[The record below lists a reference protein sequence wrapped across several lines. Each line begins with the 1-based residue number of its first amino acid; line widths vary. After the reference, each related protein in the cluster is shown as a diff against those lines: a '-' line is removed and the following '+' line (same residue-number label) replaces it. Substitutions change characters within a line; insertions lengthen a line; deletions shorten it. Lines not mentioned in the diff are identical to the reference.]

1 MRGIAG
7 VVALWA
13 VWGCHPTINFDV
25 QATTTTQVQGT
36 PMSFPLKDVNLSP
49 ATIDIAS
56 LAGFYSAQT
65 AKDRVQSARLKKL
78 TVSVPSSQQG
88 QNQDLSFLSDLKI
101 QIDVPNTTTPP
112 PAQIAHLT
120 APPAP
125 GTTSVDLALDDVD
138 LAPYVKANTFRL
150 ITTVSGSTPR
160 QTTTLQGDVTI
171 NVEASV
177 L

>member
-1 MRGIAG
+1 MRRIAG
-7 VVALWA
+7 VAALW
-13 VWGCHPTINFDV
+13 VLCGCHPTINFDV
-25 QATTTTQVQGT
+25 QATSSAQITGT
-36 PMSFPLKDVNLSP
+36 PVSVPLNNVNLP
-49 ATIDIAS
+49 ATTIDIAT
-56 LAGFYSAQT
+56 LAGFSSAQT

-78 TVSVPSSQQG
+78 TISIPTSQQG
-88 QNQDLSFLSDLKI
+88 QNRDLSFISDLKI
-101 QIDVPNTTTPP
+101 QIDVQGATSPP
-112 PAQIAHLT
+112 AAQIAHLSS
-120 APPAP
+120 PPAP

-150 ITTVSGSTPR
+150 TTTVSGSTPR